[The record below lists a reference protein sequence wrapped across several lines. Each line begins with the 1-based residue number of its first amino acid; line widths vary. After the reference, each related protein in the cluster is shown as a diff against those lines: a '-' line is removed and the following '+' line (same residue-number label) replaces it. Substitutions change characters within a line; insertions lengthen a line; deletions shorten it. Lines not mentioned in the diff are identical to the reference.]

1 MPLILYENKRKGMKK
16 MTKKI
21 IAVFTTMA
29 GIILLAACSSTQEF
43 KSLPKTLEG
52 VGDYRMIS
60 NFTDPQKKLNL
71 DTLEKEEV
79 DQKTKDY
86 LVKQIAKVQPL
97 VIENAKDYS
106 DDKNSLNLYYGY
118 QRVLYIISDKYL
130 EGTKEG
136 EEYKKTA
143 LAEMIK
149 LKEQYEKLTGEKV
162 TNKN

>member
-1 MPLILYENKRKGMKK
+1 

-21 IAVFTTMA
+21 IALFTTMA

>member
-1 MPLILYENKRKGMKK
+1 

-21 IAVFTTMA
+21 IALFTTMA

-79 DQKTKDY
+79 DEDTKEY
-86 LVKQIAKVQPL
+86 LIERIGDIQPKI
-97 VIENAKDYS
+97 IENSEQNA
-106 DDKNSLNLYYGY
+106 DDKGVLERYYGY
-118 QRVLYIISDKYL
+118 QRVIYIISDKYL
-130 EGTKEG
+130 KGTKEG

-143 LAEMIK
+143 LEQMEK